1 MEAILEMD
9 GQILLW
15 IQENLRNDILTPVM
29 QAVTML
35 GDYGGLFW
43 ILIALTLLIISR
55 TRRVGLNSALA
66 LASMGIIN
74 NLGIKLL
81 VNRTRPYDIL
91 SDLEVIT
98 RKPIDSSFPSGHTA
112 VAFAMSTVFLLTLPK
127 IMEKKVAVRISI
139 GFYILSTILAF
150 SRLYLG
156 VHFPTDVLAGIL
168 LGIGGGILGS
178 FVGNKIW
185 EHFQKKNET
194 VNKKENE
201 TDVDDK

>member
-9 GQILLW
+9 GQILMW

-29 QAVTML
+29 QAVTKL

-81 VNRTRPYDIL
+81 VNRTRPYEIL
-91 SDLEVIT
+91 QELEVIT
-98 RKPIDSSFPSGHTA
+98 SKPHDSSFPSGHTA

-139 GFYILSTILAF
+139 GFYILSALLAF

-185 EHFQKKNET
+185 EHFQRKNET